1 MESSKL
7 YPTVDLLT
15 PPGDLKAMSFPL
27 KSTSPGSRSTWF
39 ESISCHKIREY
50 HRLIWPTSRADILNH
65 LDDIKIYQHIHNQ
78 LIIIPR
84 WKNASSSSSLGMTI
98 VRNPA
103 VATSSH
109 RLQSPTC
116 DSRIDECHLGQNSG
130 ILIALGRYSCSCIG
144 LGH

>member
-84 WKNASSSSSLGMTI
+84 WKNASSSSSSLGMTI

-116 DSRIDECHLGQNSG
+116 DSRIDECHLGQNS
-130 ILIALGRYSCSCIG
+130 SCIG